1 MPVLKLNRELYHFI
15 NYMLDVQRTGNY
27 CIYDTEL

>member
-1 MPVLKLNRELYHFI
+1 MPVLKINRELYHFI
-15 NYMLDVQRTGNY
+15 NSTLDVQRTGVY